1 MAGLRNRAAADCLPI
16 RERLTELSLSTLDP
30 DERAFVERHLEWCA
44 GCRKE
49 AAELAAAAAL
59 VGEWIPQEEPPAGL
73 EDRVVKAVRSAAGF
87 RPIRRGRLRVAAVA
101 VAAAL
106 LVGVIGVGWGVTQ
119 VQHANEKAAAA
130 EQEATDF
137 ARKLDRLIISILPKR
152 ETHVGPQDHLKEA
165 QLAPTGARHGGGSAA
180 VFISPV
186 RDDWALVVIGGL
198 AQSGAPYHVSLRDK
212 FGEFVF
218 VGTLRKLDAGGGGT
232 VWNEYNRHL
241 DGYTDV
247 VVKDRTGQI
256 VLSGTIAPSPVATAT
271 P

>member
-1 MAGLRNRAAADCLPI
+1 MAGLRDRPATDCLLV
-16 RERLTELSLSTLDP
+16 RERLTEVALSTLGP
-30 DERAFVERHLEWCA
+30 DERAFVERHLAWCA

-59 VGEWIPQEEPPAGL
+59 VGEWVPQQEPPAGL
-73 EDRVVKAVRSAAGF
+73 EDRVVKAIRSAAGI
-87 RPIRRGRLRVAAVA
+87 RPVRRGRFHVAAVA
-101 VAAAL
+101 VAAAIML
-106 LVGVIGVGWGVTQ
+106 AVLGVGWGVTQ
-119 VQHANEKAAAA
+119 VQHANEKAEIAQEQA
-130 EQEATDF
+130 ESF
-137 ARKLDRLIISILPKR
+137 ANKLQRVITAVLPKR
-152 ETHVGPQDHLKEA
+152 ATHVGPQDHLKEA

-198 AQSGAPYHVSLRDK
+198 NQSGAPYHVSLRDK

-247 VVKDRTGQI
+247 VVKDRTGKI
-256 VLSGTIAPSPVATAT
+256 VLTGTIAPTPVATAT